1 MNLLLRAATL
11 DDLSALVELETRC
24 FEATRLGR
32 QQFRWMMLE
41 ANACLM
47 VAEGDG
53 QSLLGY
59 ALVLFRQGS
68 TLARLHSVATDP
80 RARGNGIGQRLLD
93 MAETSAREHDCAY
106 LRLEVCPNDRD
117 AVALFERNSYDQL
130 ELLSDF
136 FPDHREALRME
147 KRVVRHPQALQ
158 RPVPYYHQTT
168 EFTCGPACLLMA
180 MGALDG
186 AVPGDHQDE
195 LRLWREASSVHMPG
209 GHGGC
214 SPHGLA
220 LAAWRRG
227 YQVRLHLSDKG
238 PLFLDEVRNA
248 GKREVIRQAHEDFCS
263 ALENTDVE
271 QHLGEELDLRPVLDA
286 GGQPLVLVDGH
297 RRSRS
302 RAPHWVLVTDCDR
315 NFIYLH
321 DPNAERS
328 LHRRAQ
334 DCQHIPVT
342 HREFERISRFGLGK
356 QRAAVVLYPRGT

>member
-1 MNLLLRAATL
+1 MNLLLREARL
-11 DDLSALVELETRC
+11 DDLSTLVELESRC
-24 FEATRLGR
+24 FEVPRLSR
-32 QQFRWMMLE
+32 QQFRWMILE
-41 ANACLM
+41 ANASLT

-53 QSLLGY
+53 QALLGY
-59 ALVLFRQGS
+59 ALVLFRRGS
-68 TLARLHSVATDP
+68 SQARLHSIATDP
-80 RARGNGIGQRLLD
+80 RARGNGIGQRLLVA
-93 MAETSAREHDCAY
+93 AETSAREHDCAY
-106 LRLEVCPNDRD
+106 LRLEVYPDDRQ
-117 AVALFERNSYDQL
+117 AVSLFERNGYSNL
-130 ELLSDF
+130 GLLTDF

-147 KRVVRHPQALQ
+147 KRVVQHPQALH

-186 AVPGDHQDE
+186 DSAGNHQDE
-195 LRLWREASSVHMPG
+195 LRLWREASSVHMQG

-227 YQVRLHLSDKG
+227 YRVRLELSDRG
-238 PLFLDEVRNA
+238 PLFLDEERNA

-263 ALENTDVE
+263 ALQDTDIE
-271 QHLGEELDLRPVLDA
+271 QHVGEELDLRPLLEA

-328 LHRRAQ
+328 LQRRPQ
-334 DCQHIPVT
+334 DCQHVPVT
-342 HREFERISRFGLGK
+342 HHEFERISRFGQGK
-356 QRAAVVLYPRGT
+356 RRAAVVLYPRVT

>member
-11 DDLSALVELETRC
+11 DDLSALVELESRC
-24 FEATRLGR
+24 FEVARLGR

-41 ANACLM
+41 ANACLI

-53 QSLLGY
+53 HSLLGY
-59 ALVLFRQGS
+59 VLVLFRQGS

-80 RARGNGIGQRLLD
+80 RARGNGIGQRLLE
-93 MAETSAREHDCAY
+93 MAEASAREHDCAY
-106 LRLEVCPNDRD
+106 QRLEVCPDDRD
-117 AVALFERNSYDQL
+117 AVALFERNGYDHL

-147 KRVVRHPQALQ
+147 KRVVQHPQALQ

-186 AVPGDHQDE
+186 AVPGNHQDE

-227 YQVRLHLSDKG
+227 YRVRLHLSDQG

-263 ALENTDVE
+263 ALEHTDVE
-271 QHLGEELDLRPVLDA
+271 QHLGDELDLRPLLDA

-302 RAPHWVLVTDCDR
+302 RAPHWVLVTDCDH

-328 LHRRAQ
+328 LHRRVQ
-334 DCQHIPVT
+334 DCQHVPVT

>member
-1 MNLLLRAATL
+1 MKLNLRAATL
-11 DDLSALVELETRC
+11 DDLSPLVELEGHC
-24 FEATRLGR
+24 FEAPRLGR
-32 QQFRWMMLE
+32 QQFRWMLAE
-41 ANACLM
+41 ANASLLL
-47 VAEGDG
+47 AEGDG
-53 QSLLGY
+53 RILGY

-68 TLARLHSVATDP
+68 PLARLHSIATEP

-93 MAETSAREHDCAY
+93 AAETAAREHDCAY
-106 LRLEVCPNDRD
+106 LRLEVCPDDRP
-117 AVALFERNSYDQL
+117 AVALFERNGYSDL
-130 ELLSDF
+130 GLLTDF
-136 FPDHREALRME
+136 FPDHREATRME
-147 KRVVRHPQALQ
+147 KRVVRHPQALH
-158 RPVPYYHQTT
+158 RAVPYYHQTT

-180 MGALDG
+180 MGALDSALSG
-186 AVPGDHQDE
+186 TPEDE

-227 YQVRLHLSDKG
+227 YRVSLQLSHQG
-238 PLFLDEVRNA
+238 PPFLDEVRNA

-263 ALENTDVE
+263 ALQDTDIE
-271 QHLGEELDLRPVLDA
+271 QYLSDQLDLRPLLDA

-302 RAPHWVLVTDCDR
+302 RATHWVLVTDCDR

-328 LHRRAQ
+328 LQGRLQ
-334 DCQHIPVT
+334 DCQHVPVT
-342 HREFERISRFGLGK
+342 HREFDRISRFGQHK
-356 QRAAVVLYPRGT
+356 QRAAVVLYPRSP